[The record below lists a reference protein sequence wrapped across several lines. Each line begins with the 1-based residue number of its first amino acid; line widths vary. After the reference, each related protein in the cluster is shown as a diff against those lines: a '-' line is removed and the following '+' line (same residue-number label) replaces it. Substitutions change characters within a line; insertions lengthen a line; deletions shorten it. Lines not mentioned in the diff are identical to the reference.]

1 VPGRERQLQERKLT
15 VNYLYTNGNKK
26 PYPFIRLQ
34 GRWLERLGFTVGDKV
49 TVTAGDGRIVIIP
62 VKKTE

>member
-1 VPGRERQLQERKLT
+1 MKKRKLT
-15 VNYLYTNGNKK
+15 VNYLFTNGNKK

-34 GRWLERLGFTVGDKV
+34 GRWLERLGFAVGDKV

-62 VKKTE
+62 VKKT

>member
-1 VPGRERQLQERKLT
+1 VPGKERQLQERTLT
-15 VNYLYTNGNKK
+15 VNYLFTNGNKR

-34 GRWLERLGFTVGDKV
+34 GRWLERLGFAVGDKV

-62 VKKTE
+62 VKKT

>member
-1 VPGRERQLQERKLT
+1 LKERQLT
-15 VNYLYTNGNKK
+15 VNYLFTNGNKR

-34 GRWLERLGFTVGDKV
+34 GRWLERLGFAVGDKV